1 MALSLRVELPGG
13 QVKTMR
19 FSSDMTVSDMVEDI
33 HQKTGKGGPD
43 HGMFLPP
50 EEGVRNGMWLDEDKT
65 LVFYDLQSGDLVM
78 YKKKHRVMKFQ
89 LLDGTIKSLMI
100 NESRPVVEIVE
111 NVCESIG
118 VNNPEEF
125 ALQVEGS
132 GAEDWLS
139 STGTIHEQGVAEDAL
154 LVLRKRFFYT
164 DANVDTSDPMQLHLL
179 YVQTRDAVLAG
190 KHPLK
195 REQAVDLAS
204 LQAQVQHGTYDP
216 HRHKEKENFLKLE
229 EMLPEAWGGKKSKR
243 KKVGTDVYKAWRNLA
258 KMNEAN
264 AKYRYIQVC
273 RSLPTWGITF
283 FQVKH
288 IVPAGKK
295 KKLLD
300 RLLGITRD
308 SIMMMDMQREVL
320 DSHPLT
326 HLKRWSA
333 GQKTFTLDFGDHA
346 DDYTNLFT
354 LEGQK
359 ISELISGYIDII
371 LKKRIQGPKRH
382 IEDGSKRATKQHIAP
397 TRGQAAVAQTTSLG
411 SGHGAPNHAALGQMG
426 AQGQGM
432 GRLGQGGP
440 GQYGAGGPGQGQA
453 EASVWGSQELVTDV
467 GSAIDGIDFLLQ
479 NAEAAPLPM
488 QMLSPQDILGQMAA
502 SNQRLGQAANQLM
515 QNYSQLT
522 PEQLL
527 AQARNIHLNVAD
539 MLRTAQAAAANDD
552 IDVSLLEAV
561 SAILQ
566 CTRQLNAN
574 PQDQVAYQ
582 RLLHSRQ
589 LYQVAQLALQANCR
603 GVLCDAHSTALVGE
617 SARAVH
623 SATSR
628 VVDALRLAQ
637 LPEAHCAVLA
647 DMGKHTA
654 DLAHA
659 IGSAVCEVACQTALN
674 ESIAK
679 LHAQAAQLIQYA
691 QANCKDESVLCQV
704 KATAAAISTAIAQL
718 QAATNSFS
726 VSAQDNADQFPVYLK
741 RAHEAVQLVIK
752 DANSAELVQKH
763 SKRVLVLGQSLLKC
777 AASASQLVPDEQR
790 DELMAAVRRVGVA
803 VRDLMG
809 AAQQSQT
816 NPGDSAAQGKLT
828 QDAKLLSSAL
838 YTLDECSGRATAYG
852 VLRDAA
858 RHAASGLT
866 ALSSVCVASAV
877 HLSGGDG
884 DADKDAEGGRTQ
896 QLLESAQATATQVC
910 ALVQE
915 VQRSHQEPSS
925 GALGQQLFRSAR
937 ATAHPGSQL
946 VMHASKAVPALED
959 PHQRHELDRAAQA
972 AQSALQ
978 QLLEAC
984 REVTDR
990 TGGKEIQSAQQKL
1003 SQGLAELSSLQLAA
1017 EGGMMAAN
1025 QEGED
1030 PAQAFAAVYEAVR
1043 HSLTGVGAV
1052 NQAAHQE
1059 VGAMPAAATQTAD
1072 GLLRLVE
1079 GTRRMATALS
1089 EREAQVSV
1097 LGGAKALLTDVNSFL
1112 GVARAVLA
1120 DPSTTLQQELQE
1132 KARQV
1137 SERFKAYL
1145 DVAKGAGAGSQELEK
1160 ARQAIE
1166 EQARRLEAD
1175 QAAEEFAH
1183 PDQDFL
1189 YYARALRQFAGVV
1202 AGSAQ
1207 QVAAGAA
1214 ATDAREL
1221 QVAASTSAASFAP
1234 FVAAAGNA
1242 SASCTHNPKARE
1254 ALLTVARLIA
1264 QSMSQLVQAATT
1276 AKTDARAKQ
1285 SLDTAAAQVE
1295 QQIARLS
1302 QLLDLATPGK
1312 LQLLRAQQQVRDA
1325 LESTNATS
1333 VTTNATSTTAD
1344 KTQAQQQQQQQPLP
1358 VATLLEAA
1366 RQLSTQVAGV
1376 LGASRKSPE
1385 RMAAL
1390 GTEAANQLE
1399 AVLRVAHSFD
1409 LAGDAARCSAEQLGQ
1424 ALLGL
1429 LGTMS
1434 ALADEPESKAARN
1447 ELMRHSKAVG
1457 EALRRLVQDGR
1468 QLVPAQAECQ
1478 AAQDAVQ
1485 SALERLEEAD
1495 FQVMSGM
1502 PGQPS
1507 QPQRSHG
1514 DFARA
1519 LVAAA
1524 AGLGR
1529 HGEELVRH
1537 GLGDR
1542 AADGEQQDGEAS
1554 AEQQQQQR
1562 LPESVSATAAG
1573 LPALVTAAV
1582 DAAFTTSGD
1591 TQQAVLG
1598 MAREAV
1604 SALQSALQ
1612 AVSQC
1617 AADPHN
1623 EERRAELRAAG
1634 EQLQAQVSQL
1644 SATMQEGVS
1653 ALALC
1658 DDALIKL
1665 RSCAHSLETDGGAA
1679 AGTAAGASLTYH
1691 QCQDQLVAALKEVTL
1706 HSAEAA
1712 RYAPRGDL
1720 DRTAGSLGLLASDVE
1735 RLTELC
1741 GRAAQ
1746 RVRQD
1751 HQRQKLVRALAG
1763 VAQSSAQLGEQCRE
1777 LGVDRQNA
1785 AKQAK
1790 AAATLKEARQQVDV
1804 AVGALREAAVAE
1816 QRCEQAAEQAAAAVQ
1831 RLDSA
1836 ALMLASGERE
1846 SVPVAA
1852 AAAGPSSSSSA
1863 ASSSSSAASSSLAAS
1878 SLEEQCARVEKAS
1891 AAVRKQVDAVRLAVE
1906 GGEESALG
1914 EAAETLGEAVSEFAA
1929 QSRALLWHLPE
1940 AEDQQ
1945 GLLGS
1950 AKLVAMSVQS
1960 LALSAHQAQGY
1971 PERQG
1976 TRDAFERAS
1985 ASALDSV
1992 AALGAV
1998 VERSTGE
2005 LIRTAREAHEAE
2017 RGLRTQLDAL
2027 DASAAA
2033 GSAAGSAAGN
2043 QKATAEDV
2051 IQQLR
2056 AVARSTAAT
2065 AQAAGS
2071 SQAELLEGLATL
2083 SAASQAAVRDV
2094 HGALR
2099 LLGEQPKQRQQLAYA
2114 TRAAGEAVCGF
2125 MRAVGEYRG
2134 DDQQSRARL
2143 STHSSKVAD
2152 HLQSVVVAARALPGG
2167 ENLELEENDLS
2178 QMAEKELL
2186 LAAQMIEEAA
2196 KRLLTLERPVAL
2208 DPIKLNEHEIASAI
2222 LSAARAIT
2230 TNSSFLIQAAIQMQK
2245 ELVAH
2250 GQAGGRGEN
2259 AYNKDPAWA
2268 QGLISAAQAVAGT
2281 TEDLVTYANDAARG
2295 EAGDEMVIAAVQQ
2308 VGAAVTRLVTASRVK
2323 ADPNSPSLRKLEQ
2336 ASKAVTTS
2344 TQHLMSAATRAMKG
2358 GAAGGAAAPS
2368 AADKASAVKAR
2379 SSRIA
2384 EIERRAQIIKLQRQ
2398 LEEAQRE
2405 VTRANKAKYSGAGAA
2420 SAGPSAKQ

>member
-1 MALSLRVELPGG
+1 MAMDSRRSHSTHAE
-13 QVKTMR
+13 
-19 FSSDMTVSDMVEDI
+19 
-33 HQKTGKGGPD
+33 HA
-43 HGMFLPP
+43 
-50 EEGVRNGMWLDEDKT
+50 
-65 LVFYDLQSGDLVM
+65 
-78 YKKKHRVMKFQ
+78 
-89 LLDGTIKSLMI
+89 GT
-100 NESRPVVEIVE
+100 
-111 NVCESIG
+111 
-118 VNNPEEF
+118 
-125 ALQVEGS
+125 
-132 GAEDWLS
+132 LS
-139 STGTIHEQGVAEDAL
+139 S
-154 LVLRKRFFYT
+154 
-164 DANVDTSDPMQLHLL
+164 
-179 YVQTRDAVLAG
+179 
-190 KHPLK
+190 
-195 REQAVDLAS
+195 
-204 LQAQVQHGTYDP
+204 
-216 HRHKEKENFLKLE
+216 
-229 EMLPEAWGGKKSKR
+229 EMP
-243 KKVGTDVYKAWRNLA
+243 
-258 KMNEAN
+258 
-264 AKYRYIQVC
+264 
-273 RSLPTWGITF
+273 
-283 FQVKH
+283 
-288 IVPAGKK
+288 PAPP
-295 KKLLD
+295 
-300 RLLGITRD
+300 
-308 SIMMMDMQREVL
+308 S
-320 DSHPLT
+320 S
-326 HLKRWSA
+326 S
-333 GQKTFTLDFGDHA
+333 
-346 DDYTNLFT
+346 
-354 LEGQK
+354 
-359 ISELISGYIDII
+359 
-371 LKKRIQGPKRH
+371 
-382 IEDGSKRATKQHIAP
+382 
-397 TRGQAAVAQTTSLG
+397 
-411 SGHGAPNHAALGQMG
+411 
-426 AQGQGM
+426 
-432 GRLGQGGP
+432 
-440 GQYGAGGPGQGQA
+440 
-453 EASVWGSQELVTDV
+453 
-467 GSAIDGIDFLLQ
+467 
-479 NAEAAPLPM
+479 
-488 QMLSPQDILGQMAA
+488 
-502 SNQRLGQAANQLM
+502 
-515 QNYSQLT
+515 
-522 PEQLL
+522 
-527 AQARNIHLNVAD
+527 
-539 MLRTAQAAAANDD
+539 
-552 IDVSLLEAV
+552 
-561 SAILQ
+561 
-566 CTRQLNAN
+566 
-574 PQDQVAYQ
+574 
-582 RLLHSRQ
+582 
-589 LYQVAQLALQANCR
+589 
-603 GVLCDAHSTALVGE
+603 
-617 SARAVH
+617 
-623 SATSR
+623 
-628 VVDALRLAQ
+628 
-637 LPEAHCAVLA
+637 
-647 DMGKHTA
+647 
-654 DLAHA
+654 
-659 IGSAVCEVACQTALN
+659 
-674 ESIAK
+674 
-679 LHAQAAQLIQYA
+679 
-691 QANCKDESVLCQV
+691 
-704 KATAAAISTAIAQL
+704 
-718 QAATNSFS
+718 AAT
-726 VSAQDNADQFPVYLK
+726 P
-741 RAHEAVQLVIK
+741 
-752 DANSAELVQKH
+752 
-763 SKRVLVLGQSLLKC
+763 
-777 AASASQLVPDEQR
+777 
-790 DELMAAVRRVGVA
+790 
-803 VRDLMG
+803 
-809 AAQQSQT
+809 
-816 NPGDSAAQGKLT
+816 
-828 QDAKLLSSAL
+828 
-838 YTLDECSGRATAYG
+838 
-852 VLRDAA
+852 
-858 RHAASGLT
+858 
-866 ALSSVCVASAV
+866 
-877 HLSGGDG
+877 
-884 DADKDAEGGRTQ
+884 
-896 QLLESAQATATQVC
+896 
-910 ALVQE
+910 
-915 VQRSHQEPSS
+915 
-925 GALGQQLFRSAR
+925 
-937 ATAHPGSQL
+937 
-946 VMHASKAVPALED
+946 
-959 PHQRHELDRAAQA
+959 
-972 AQSALQ
+972 
-978 QLLEAC
+978 
-984 REVTDR
+984 
-990 TGGKEIQSAQQKL
+990 
-1003 SQGLAELSSLQLAA
+1003 
-1017 EGGMMAAN
+1017 
-1025 QEGED
+1025 
-1030 PAQAFAAVYEAVR
+1030 
-1043 HSLTGVGAV
+1043 
-1052 NQAAHQE
+1052 
-1059 VGAMPAAATQTAD
+1059 
-1072 GLLRLVE
+1072 
-1079 GTRRMATALS
+1079 
-1089 EREAQVSV
+1089 
-1097 LGGAKALLTDVNSFL
+1097 
-1112 GVARAVLA
+1112 
-1120 DPSTTLQQELQE
+1120 
-1132 KARQV
+1132 
-1137 SERFKAYL
+1137 
-1145 DVAKGAGAGSQELEK
+1145 
-1160 ARQAIE
+1160 
-1166 EQARRLEAD
+1166 
-1175 QAAEEFAH
+1175 
-1183 PDQDFL
+1183 
-1189 YYARALRQFAGVV
+1189 
-1202 AGSAQ
+1202 
-1207 QVAAGAA
+1207 
-1214 ATDAREL
+1214 
-1221 QVAASTSAASFAP
+1221 STSAAP
-1234 FVAAAGNA
+1234 
-1242 SASCTHNPKARE
+1242 SATSVSSSLPSTSSRSVDDEPPHMKRISRGVSLRGDVSRVHQLDAERFDTQVFSLLKEQYLKIFHLFDRTLVSQYQPEIE
-1254 ALLTVARLIA
+1254 ALLSLLVFRYSIWKSDRTYGHQMMNLRYQSARSPSTLGLSRWQRSLYGLITIGGGWLLKRLNRMTETHWESA
-1264 QSMSQLVQAATT
+1264 DEDTRVFLDRLWKCLRIGERVHSVLSIVSLLVFLYDSRYPTLLSRLLSMRLVYAKRTQARFRNF
-1276 AKTDARAKQ
+1276 DFLNR
-1285 SLDTAAAQVE
+1285 
-1295 QQIARLS
+1295 
-1302 QLLDLATPGK
+1302 QLLWQYFSEFIFFLVT
-1312 LQLLRAQQQVRDA
+1312 LLGSGNVLGRVKKHIVDA
-1325 LESTNATS
+1325 FS
-1333 VTTNATSTTAD
+1333 
-1344 KTQAQQQQQQQPLP
+1344 QQQQQQQPLP